1 MAANESK
8 DRIIGAIISIL
19 LKFLGILAMGGS
31 LLFAVR
37 LWQDEPGTLGGR
49 ILTTIF
55 LVIFFIL
62 GALCFK
68 VSCNKEKN
76 TNSTNDSN

>member
-1 MAANESK
+1 MANEK
-8 DRIIGAIISIL
+8 DRVIGAIISIL

-31 LLFAVR
+31 LLFAVH
-37 LWQDEPGTLGGR
+37 LWQDEPGTLSGR

-68 VSCNKEKN
+68 VSCSKEKN
-76 TNSTNDSN
+76 TNDSN

>member
-1 MAANESK
+1 MAENSK
-8 DRIIGAIISIL
+8 DRIVGAIISIL
-19 LKFLGILAMGGS
+19 LKFLGVLAMGGS

-37 LWQDEPGTLGGR
+37 LWQDEPGTLSGR

-68 VSCNKEKN
+68 VSCKEKN
-76 TNSTNDSN
+76 NNNDSTRN

>member
-1 MAANESK
+1 MANNDSN
-8 DRIIGAIISIL
+8 RIMDAIISIL
-19 LKFLGILAMGGS
+19 LKFLGVLAMGGS
-31 LLFAVR
+31 LMFAVR

-49 ILTTIF
+49 ILTTFF
-55 LVIFFIL
+55 LVLLFIL

-76 TNSTNDSN
+76 NTNDSTRN

>member
-1 MAANESK
+1 MATNSK
-8 DRIIGAIISIL
+8 DRVIGAIISIL

-76 TNSTNDSN
+76 NTNSTNSGD